1 MNIVTL
7 IHNFH
12 LLRPLWLIALPLL
25 WMLVLV
31 LARRSR
37 NGGDWSQII
46 DAELLPALRLDTVRV
61 AGMRPWPWLALLLS
75 LVVLALSGPSWE
87 RIQTAAYRVPADWVF
102 ILDLSPSMMASD
114 VAPNRAT
121 RARYALDDLLGA
133 AHDARVGLV
142 VFSDEPY
149 TVAPLTQDIA
159 TIKTLLPPLSPDIMP
174 SPGDHLAPALNQ
186 AEKLLQTAGTSD
198 RRIMVLTDGF
208 DDPAESFAAAATLKA
223 RGVRLSVVGIGT
235 PSGAPLQSMN
245 GHFVKDSQGKSQLAR
260 LNVDQLQQLAKTGG
274 GNYVD
279 VSQLRGLITYLET
292 SPHSSGDAI
301 AANGIE
307 VSHWR
312 DGGVWL
318 LPAVLLLAGLLARRG
333 WL

>member
-174 SPGDHLAPALNQ
+174 SPGDHLAPALNP
-186 AEKLLQTAGTSD
+186 AEKLLQENEPQEQQSDGDPGPPGTEAALEGDEGLDHPLDQDPEQGSGHEADPAGDQGAADDHRGDGIELEPTAGQP
-198 RRIMVLTDGF
+198 IGGAGVHGV
-208 DDPAESFAAAATLKA
+208 DDPPEGRTES
-223 RGVRLSVVGIGT
+223 REHIDQDPG
-235 PSGAPLQSMN
+235 P
-245 GHFVKDSQGKSQLAR
+245 GHR
-260 LNVDQLQQLAKTGG
+260 
-274 GNYVD
+274 
-279 VSQLRGLITYLET
+279 
-292 SPHSSGDAI
+292 
-301 AANGIE
+301 
-307 VSHWR
+307 
-312 DGGVWL
+312 
-318 LPAVLLLAGLLARRG
+318 
-333 WL
+333 